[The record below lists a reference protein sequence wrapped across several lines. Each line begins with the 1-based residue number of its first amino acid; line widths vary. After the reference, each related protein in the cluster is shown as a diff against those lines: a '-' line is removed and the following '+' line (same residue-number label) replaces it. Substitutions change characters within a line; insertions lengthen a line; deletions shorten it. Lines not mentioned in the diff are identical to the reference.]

1 MTKVDLPADLKRLL
15 RTSRKAARSSYSPY
29 SAFAVG
35 AAVLG
40 ADGRTYSACNVE
52 NASYGL
58 SICAERN
65 AIFRA
70 VAAGNRRIEA
80 IAVTC
85 LKGDAKQPDT
95 LMPCGACR
103 QVMVEFMDRD
113 APVLVDGVRT
123 FTLSQLIPRAFRIR
137 SRAK

>member
-1 MTKVDLPADLKRLL
+1 MTKADLSANLKRLL
-15 RTSRKAARSSYSPY
+15 LSSRKAARSSYSPY
-29 SAFAVG
+29 SAFPVG

-40 ADGRTYSACNVE
+40 ADGRTYSGCNVE

-65 AIFRA
+65 AIFQA
-70 VAAGNRRIEA
+70 VAAGNRRIQA

-85 LKGDAKQPDT
+85 LKGDSKQPDT

-103 QVMVEFMDRD
+103 QVMVEFMDLD
-113 APVLVDGVRT
+113 APVLVAGIGT
-123 FTLSQLIPRAFRIR
+123 FTLKQLLPRAFRIR
-137 SRAK
+137 PTGR

>member
-123 FTLSQLIPRAFRIR
+123 FTLSQLLPRAFRIR

>member
-1 MTKVDLPADLKRLL
+1 MTKADTPADLQQLL
-15 RTSRKAARSSYSPY
+15 LSSRKAARSSYSPY
-29 SAFAVG
+29 SAFPVG

-40 ADGRTYSACNVE
+40 ADGRTYSGCNVE

-65 AIFRA
+65 AIFQA
-70 VAAGNRRIEA
+70 VAAGNRRIQA
-80 IAVTC
+80 IAMTC
-85 LKGDAKQPDT
+85 LKGDTKQPDT

-113 APVLVDGVRT
+113 APVLVDGLRT
-123 FTLSQLIPRAFRIR
+123 FTLRQLFPRAFRIR
-137 SRAK
+137 SRAR

>member
-1 MTKVDLPADLKRLL
+1 MTKADLSANLKRLL
-15 RTSRKAARSSYSPY
+15 LSSRKAARSSYSPY
-29 SAFAVG
+29 SAFPVG

-40 ADGRTYSACNVE
+40 ADGRTYSGCNVE

-65 AIFRA
+65 AIFQA
-70 VAAGNRRIEA
+70 VAAGNRRIQA
-80 IAVTC
+80 IAMTC
-85 LKGDAKQPDT
+85 LKGDTKQPDT

-113 APVLVDGVRT
+113 APVLVDGLRT
-123 FTLSQLIPRAFRIR
+123 FTLRQLFPLAFRIR
-137 SRAK
+137 SRAR

>member
-1 MTKVDLPADLKRLL
+1 MTKEDTPADLKRLL
-15 RTSRKAARSSYSPY
+15 RSARKAARSSYSPY
-29 SAFAVG
+29 SAFPVG

-40 ADGRTYSACNVE
+40 ADGRTYSGCNVE

-58 SICAERN
+58 TICAERN
-65 AIFRA
+65 AIVRA
-70 VAAGNRRIEA
+70 VAAGNRRIAA

-85 LKGDAKQPDT
+85 VKGDAKQPDT

-123 FTLSQLIPRAFRIR
+123 FTLSQLLPRAFRIR

>member
-1 MTKVDLPADLKRLL
+1 MTKADTPADLQQLL
-15 RTSRKAARSSYSPY
+15 LSSRKAARSSYSPY
-29 SAFAVG
+29 SAFPVG

-40 ADGRTYSACNVE
+40 ADGRTYSGCNVE

-65 AIFRA
+65 AIFQA
-70 VAAGNRRIEA
+70 VAAGNRRIQA
-80 IAVTC
+80 IAMTC
-85 LKGDAKQPDT
+85 LKGDTKQPDT

-113 APVLVDGVRT
+113 APVLVDGLRT
-123 FTLSQLIPRAFRIR
+123 FTLRQLFPLAFRIR
-137 SRAK
+137 SRAR